1 MCNVLVIIGSDF
13 LLLVLPYQT
22 YSESTLPFFRTN
34 GIELG
39 NYGEYEYYDI
49 ICGVA
54 KYLSYSLAC

>member
-1 MCNVLVIIGSDF
+1 MCNVLVILGSDF

-22 YSESTLPFFRTN
+22 YSESIFPFFRTN

-39 NYGEYEYYDI
+39 NYGENKYDL

-54 KYLSYSLAC
+54 KYLSYSEAC